1 MKYVEFSFVIKRI
14 LINPQCLLHVFCI
27 SITVVKSILYFGL
40 LVQNNWQSWT
50 KANFV
55 KANWQ
60 K

>member
-40 LVQNNWQSWT
+40 LVQNN
-50 KANFV
+50 
-55 KANWQ
+55 
-60 K
+60 